1 MTHLTQ
7 STTVGRPSNT
17 SRLSPVTR
25 RRLEMQGYVG
35 YDDEWLAEIGPW
47 LRLTPGTFAIW
58 AGLATL
64 AASPM
69 LMWSLALVTLVGAFT
84 RYSLADRIYNVA
96 VRRVTGTRPIP
107 PAGPPRRFS
116 MGLAAALFFAA
127 GIAFYA
133 GALPFGY
140 ALGVFMT
147 AATLPP
153 ALADLCIGALIY
165 HACRRPF
172 RA

>member
-1 MTHLTQ
+1 
-7 STTVGRPSNT
+7 
-17 SRLSPVTR
+17 
-25 RRLEMQGYVG
+25 MQGYVG

-47 LRLTPGTFAIW
+47 LRLTPGTFAVW

-64 AASPM
+64 MASPM
-69 LMWSLALVTLVGAFT
+69 LMWTLALVALVGAIT
-84 RYSLADRIYNVA
+84 RYSLVDRIYNVA
-96 VRRVTGTRPIP
+96 IRRITSARPVP

-116 MGLAAALFFAA
+116 MALAAALFIAA
-127 GIAFYA
+127 GLAFHA
-133 GALPFGY
+133 GAMPLGY

-165 HACRRPF
+165 HSV
-172 RA
+172 RAAGSHLLPSRHG